1 MVYVIITSIILL
13 YINRIKRFDK
23 GQLLVEKTL
32 YFVSSKA
39 VINPSLEL
47 LDDLYSQIW
56 VKQLIGNV
64 SLNLA
69 VKHLEFC
76 QEYGRQAL

>member
-23 GQLLVEKTL
+23 GQLLIEKTL
-32 YFVSSKA
+32 YFVSSKT

-56 VKQLIGNV
+56 VKQLIW
-64 SLNLA
+64 
-69 VKHLEFC
+69 
-76 QEYGRQAL
+76 

>member
-56 VKQLIGNV
+56 VKQLIW
-64 SLNLA
+64 
-69 VKHLEFC
+69 
-76 QEYGRQAL
+76 